1 MLVKLAEAIGRLVL
15 AGREM
20 SRLSGFT
27 QRVTQLR
34 QVLLDLNQGHY
45 VRSMVASNGISKNK
59 FIFSSSLQSYFL

>member
-20 SRLSGFT
+20 SRLAGFT

-45 VRSMVASNGISKNK
+45 VRSMVAANGISEILILK
-59 FIFSSSLQSYFL
+59 FSHF